1 MIGGGL
7 FYVAAGKTNL
17 NRHDGCRTDEIL
29 RQSIEFDVM
38 LQKRMGITSFL
49 QGESAMMQSDDRPAK
64 VRWNLSVPPDL
75 DEAARL
81 YLASQGGKKGSLS
94 ALVRKAVSCY
104 ILSSLTSEAK
114 EKVRSSGLSQ
124 EELDNLIADA
134 IVWAKAQP
142 R

>member
-1 MIGGGL
+1 
-7 FYVAAGKTNL
+7 
-17 NRHDGCRTDEIL
+17 
-29 RQSIEFDVM
+29 
-38 LQKRMGITSFL
+38 
-49 QGESAMMQSDDRPAK
+49 MMQSDDRPAK

-81 YLASQGGKKGSLS
+81 YHASQGGKKGSLS

>member
-1 MIGGGL
+1 
-7 FYVAAGKTNL
+7 
-17 NRHDGCRTDEIL
+17 
-29 RQSIEFDVM
+29 
-38 LQKRMGITSFL
+38 
-49 QGESAMMQSDDRPAK
+49 MMQSDDRPAK
-64 VRWNLSVPPDL
+64 VRWNLSVSPDL

>member
-1 MIGGGL
+1 
-7 FYVAAGKTNL
+7 
-17 NRHDGCRTDEIL
+17 
-29 RQSIEFDVM
+29 
-38 LQKRMGITSFL
+38 
-49 QGESAMMQSDDRPAK
+49 MMQSDDRPAK

-81 YLASQGGKKGSLS
+81 YLASQGGGSLS

>member
-1 MIGGGL
+1 
-7 FYVAAGKTNL
+7 
-17 NRHDGCRTDEIL
+17 
-29 RQSIEFDVM
+29 
-38 LQKRMGITSFL
+38 
-49 QGESAMMQSDDRPAK
+49 MMQSDDRPAK

-114 EKVRSSGLSQ
+114 VRSSGLSQ